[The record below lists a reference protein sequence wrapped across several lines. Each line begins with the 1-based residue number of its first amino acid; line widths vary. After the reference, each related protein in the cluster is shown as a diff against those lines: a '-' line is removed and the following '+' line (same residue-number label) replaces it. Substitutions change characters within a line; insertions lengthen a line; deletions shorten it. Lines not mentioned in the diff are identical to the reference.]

1 MGSRNILADR
11 AVYAVGIGL
20 HRYQHRSEIT
30 YVTLGLTAVRAAL
43 EDAAIAW
50 SEVDTAYVGN
60 ARIGMAAGS
69 TMLRYLGPSDVAVA
83 QVENASAS
91 GSTAFRQA
99 AHDVASGVADVS
111 IAIGV
116 DKPVAGAGRGGP
128 INAQVRSLADG
139 LVVPFSH
146 FAMLAE
152 RYMADTGATVEQIAR
167 VAVKNHGNGARN
179 PYAQRQK
186 VRTLEE
192 VLAPPQISG
201 ALTRLQ
207 CTPVGEGAAATIVA
221 SAEAIK
227 RLGIDRSRAVRVTA
241 SASRLQEFTPEEN
254 PDEALTRKTT
264 HEALEAA
271 GIEPTDLDVIEL
283 HDAFSIEELLYAE
296 AMGLC
301 GKGEAAERL
310 ERGEYDI
317 GGKHAISPSG
327 GLIAMGHP
335 IGPTG
340 VGQVCEIV
348 RQLRGEAKDRQ
359 HPGARIGLAH
369 MVGVGAVCIVHV
381 LERDQ
386 G

>member
-1 MGSRNILADR
+1 MAKKNILKDR
-11 AVYAVGIGL
+11 SVYAIGIGL
-20 HRYQHRSEIT
+20 HPYQRASDVT

-43 EDAAIAW
+43 SDAQIKW
-50 SEVDTAYVGN
+50 TDVETAFVGN

-69 TMLRYLGPSDVAVA
+69 TMLRYLGPSDVSVA

-99 AHDVASGVADVS
+99 VHDVASGVAEVS

-116 DKPVAGAGRGGP
+116 DKPVEGAGRGGP
-128 INAQVRSLADG
+128 INAKVRSLDEG

-152 RYMADTGATVEQIAR
+152 RYMADTGATIEQIAK
-167 VAVKNHGNGARN
+167 VAVKNHANGARN
-179 PYAQRQK
+179 PFAQRQK
-186 VRTLEE
+186 ARTLEE

-221 SAEAIK
+221 SEDAIE
-227 RLGIDRSRAVRVTA
+227 RLGIDWQRAIRVTA
-241 SASRLQEFTPEEN
+241 SASRLQEFTPDEN
-254 PDEALTRKTT
+254 ADAALTRKTT
-264 HEALEAA
+264 LEALDAA
-271 GIEPTDLDVIEL
+271 AVDPRDLDVIEL

-296 AMGLC
+296 AIGLC
-301 GKGEAAERL
+301 GEGEAAACV
-310 ERGEYDI
+310 ERGDFDI
-317 GGKHAISPSG
+317 GGRHAISPSG
-327 GLIAMGHP
+327 GLLAMGHP

-348 RQLRGEAKDRQ
+348 RQLRNEAGDRQ
-359 HPGARIGLAH
+359 HPDAKIGLAH
-369 MVGVGAVCIVHV
+369 MVGVGAVCVVHV
-381 LERDQ
+381 LERT
-386 G
+386 

>member
-1 MGSRNILADR
+1 MASRNILKER
-11 AVYAVGIGL
+11 PVYAVGIGL
-20 HRYQHRSEIT
+20 HRYQHASEVS
-30 YVTLGLTAVRAAL
+30 YVTIGLTAVRAAL
-43 EDAAIAW
+43 ADADIGW
-50 SEVDTAYVGN
+50 RDIETAYVGN
-60 ARIGMAAGS
+60 ALIGMAAGS
-69 TMLRYLGPSDVAVA
+69 TMLRYLGPSDVSVA

-99 AHDVASGVADVS
+99 AVDVASGLADVS

-116 DKPVAGAGRGGP
+116 DKPVGGLGRGGP
-128 INAQVRSLADG
+128 MHAGVRSVADG

-146 FAMLAE
+146 FAMLTE
-152 RYMADTGATVEQIAR
+152 RYMAETGATLEQIAK
-167 VAVKNHGNGARN
+167 VAVKNHANGARN
-179 PYAQRQK
+179 PFAQRQK

-221 SAEAIK
+221 SEEGI
-227 RLGIDRSRAVRVTA
+227 RRMGIDRSRAIRVTA
-241 SASRLQEFTPEEN
+241 SASRLQEFTPGNADAE
-254 PDEALTRKTT
+254 LTRKTT
-264 HEALEAA
+264 VEALEAA
-271 GIEPTDLDVIEL
+271 DIGPTDLDVIEL

-301 GKGEAAERL
+301 GAGEAAERL

-327 GLIAMGHP
+327 GLLAMGHP

-348 RQLRGEAKDRQ
+348 RQLRDEAGDRQ

-369 MVGVGAVCIVHV
+369 MVGIGAVCVVHV
-381 LERDQ
+381 LQRD
-386 G
+386 

>member
-1 MGSRNILADR
+1 MATSNLLKDR
-11 AVYAVGIGL
+11 SVFVVGIGL
-20 HRYQHRSEIT
+20 HRYQRASET
-30 YVTLGLTAVRAAL
+30 PYVTLGLTAVREAL
-43 EDAAIAW
+43 KDAGLEW
-50 SEVDTAYVGN
+50 QEVDTAYVGN

-69 TMLRYLGPSDVAVA
+69 TMLRYLGPSNVAVA

-99 AHDVASGVADVS
+99 VHDVASGMAEVS

-139 LVVPFSH
+139 LVVPFTH
-146 FAMLAE
+146 FAMLTE
-152 RYMADTGATVEQIAR
+152 RYMAETGATAEQIAK
-167 VAVKNHGNGARN
+167 VAVKNHGYGAKN

-186 VRTLEE
+186 ARTLEE
-192 VLAPPQISG
+192 VLAPPVIAG
-201 ALTRLQ
+201 PLTRLQ

-221 SAEAIK
+221 SESAIK
-227 RLGIDRSRAVRVTA
+227 RLGSALDRSVRVTA
-241 SASRLQEFTPEEN
+241 SASRLQEFTPGDN
-254 PDEALTRKTT
+254 PDVVLTKNTT
-264 HEALEAA
+264 IDALEAA
-271 GIEPTDLDVIEL
+271 GIPPADLDVIEL

-301 GKGEAAERL
+301 GVGEAAERL
-310 ERGEYDI
+310 ERGEFNI

-327 GLIAMGHP
+327 GLLAMGHP

-348 RQLRGEAKDRQ
+348 RQLRGEAGDRQ
-359 HPGARIGLAH
+359 HPDARVGLAH
-369 MVGVGAVCIVHV
+369 MVGVGAVCVVHV
-381 LERDQ
+381 FQ
-386 G
+386 S

>member
-1 MGSRNILADR
+1 MAAKNILRDR
-11 AVYAVGIGL
+11 PVYAVGIGL
-20 HRYQHRSEIT
+20 HRYQRASELT
-30 YVTLGLTAVRAAL
+30 YVTLGLTAVRAAIA
-43 EDAAIAW
+43 DAALKW
-50 SEVDTAYVGN
+50 MDVDTAYVGN
-60 ARIGMAAGS
+60 ALIGMAAGS

-99 AHDVASGVADVS
+99 AFDVASGAAEVS

-116 DKPVAGAGRGGP
+116 DKPGRGLSFGGP
-128 INAQVRSLADG
+128 MNAKVRSLADG

-146 FAMLAE
+146 FAMLTE
-152 RYMADTGATVEQIAR
+152 RYMADTGATVEQIAK
-167 VAVKNHGNGARN
+167 VAVKNHANGARN
-179 PYAQRQK
+179 PFAQRQK

-221 SAEAIK
+221 SEDAIIK
-227 RLGIDRSRAVRVTA
+227 LGIDRSRAVRVLS
-241 SASRLQEFTPEEN
+241 SASRLQEFTPGNADAE
-254 PDEALTRKTT
+254 LTRKTT
-264 HEALEAA
+264 AEALEAA
-271 GIEPTDLDVIEL
+271 SVEPADLDVIEL

-301 GKGEAAERL
+301 AEGEAAERL

-327 GLIAMGHP
+327 GLLAMGHP

-340 VGQVCEIV
+340 VGQICEIV
-348 RQLRGEAKDRQ
+348 RQLRDEAADRQ
-359 HPGARIGLAH
+359 HPGARTGLAH
-369 MVGVGAVCIVHV
+369 MVGVGAVCVVHV
-381 LERDQ
+381 LQRD
-386 G
+386 

>member
-1 MGSRNILADR
+1 MAAKNILNDR
-11 AVYAVGIGL
+11 PVYVVGIGL
-20 HRYQHRSEIT
+20 HRYQHATETT

-43 EDAAIAW
+43 ADAAVAW
-50 SEVDTAYVGN
+50 PSVETAYVGN

-91 GSTAFRQA
+91 GSTAFRQSV
-99 AHDVASGVADVS
+99 HDVASGVADVS
-111 IAIGV
+111 IAVGV

-128 INAQVRSLADG
+128 INANVQTLDHG
-139 LVVPFSH
+139 LIVPFSH

-152 RYMADTGATVEQIAR
+152 RYMADTGATVEQIAK

-179 PYAQRQK
+179 PFAQRQK
-186 VRTLEE
+186 VRTLED

-207 CTPVGEGAAATIVA
+207 CTPVGEGAAAVIVA
-221 SAEAIK
+221 SEDALK
-227 RLGIDRSRAVRVTA
+227 KLGIDRDRAICVAA
-241 SASRLQEFTPEEN
+241 SASRLQEFTPDEN
-254 PDEALTRKTT
+254 ADAALTRKTT
-264 HEALEAA
+264 FEALEAA
-271 GIEPTDLDVIEL
+271 SMSPQDLDIIEL

-301 GKGEAAERL
+301 GTGEAAARL

-327 GLIAMGHP
+327 GLLAMGHP

-348 RQLRGEAKDRQ
+348 RQLRNEAGDRQ
-359 HPGARIGLAH
+359 HPQAKVGLAH
-369 MVGVGAVCIVHV
+369 MVGVGAVCVVHV
-381 LERDQ
+381 LKR
-386 G
+386 

>member
-1 MGSRNILADR
+1 MARRNILRDR

-20 HRYQHRSEIT
+20 HRYQHASET
-30 YVTLGLTAVRAAL
+30 SYVTLGLTAVRGAL
-43 EDAAIAW
+43 ADAGIGW
-50 SEVDTAYVGN
+50 RSVETAYVGN

-99 AHDVASGVADVS
+99 AHDVASGIAEVS

-116 DKPVAGAGRGGP
+116 DKPFGGLTFGGP
-128 INAQVRSLADG
+128 MHAGVRSLADG

-146 FAMLAE
+146 FAMLTE
-152 RYMADTGATVEQIAR
+152 RYMADTGTTVEQIAR
-167 VAVKNHGNGARN
+167 VAVKNHANGARN

-192 VLAPPQISG
+192 VLSPPQISG

-221 SAEAIK
+221 SEAAIA
-227 RLGIDRSRAVRVTA
+227 RLGMDRRRAVRVSA
-241 SASRLQEFTPEEN
+241 SASRLQELS
-254 PDEALTRKTT
+254 PDDADAALTRKTT
-264 HEALEAA
+264 FEALEAA
-271 GIEPTDLDVIEL
+271 GIGPGDLDVIEL

-301 GKGEAAERL
+301 GEGEAAARL

-317 GGKHAISPSG
+317 GGRHAISPSG
-327 GLIAMGHP
+327 GLLAMGHP

-340 VGQVCEIV
+340 VGQICEIV
-348 RQLRGEAKDRQ
+348 RQLRHEAGDRQ
-359 HPGARIGLAH
+359 QPGARTGLAH
-369 MVGVGAVCIVHV
+369 MVGVGAVCVVHI
-381 LERDQ
+381 LQKE
-386 G
+386 